1 MIVECVC
8 GNKYEEEDN
17 PEITICP
24 LCKCWDS
31 KKLSKVAT
39 PSWVKA
45 NVMDAEVCSF
55 FVATLSAKVVK

>member
-17 PEITICP
+17 PDITICP

-31 KKLSKVAT
+31 KKLSRVAT
-39 PSWVKA
+39 IPWVKA
-45 NVMDAEVCSF
+45 NVKDKEVRSF
-55 FVATLSAKVVK
+55 FVAVLQAKVVK